1 MSDLAEHITIPKTVS
16 SGDDLDYSFLRKAGQ
31 EYIEQLS
38 GKIWT
43 DYNTHDPGIT
53 ILEMLCYAISDLGLR
68 LDMPIENILSPE
80 DETAQKIDEQFFKA
94 SEILP
99 SKPVNENDYRKL
111 FIDIEGIKNCW
122 LKPYQKTVYVDCKN
136 DQAFLQSKSF

>member
-1 MSDLAEHITIPKTVS
+1 MPDLAEHITIPKNVS
-16 SGDDLDYSFLRKAGQ
+16 SGDDLDYSFLRKVGQ

-38 GKIWT
+38 GTIWT

-68 LDMPIENILSPE
+68 LDMPIENILAPE
-80 DETAQKIDEQFFKA
+80 DETAQKINEQFFKA

-122 LKPYQKTVYVDCKN
+122 LKPYQKTRT
-136 DQAFLQSKSF
+136 L